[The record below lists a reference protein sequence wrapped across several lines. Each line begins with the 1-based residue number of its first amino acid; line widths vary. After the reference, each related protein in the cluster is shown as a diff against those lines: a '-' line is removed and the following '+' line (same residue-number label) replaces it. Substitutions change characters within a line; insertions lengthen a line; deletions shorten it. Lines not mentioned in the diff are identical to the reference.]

1 LRNGFALLCIISVG
15 FTSFLAMDMQ
25 AGLETQFLSETGLN
39 LTHSTFMDFLTFF
52 SIPNIPGSFLG
63 GYLVNWMTHQKGAVF
78 FMLMAFTGQ
87 LLGTVGAKYYWISL
101 MFIGRMIFGLAI
113 EIANITVFA
122 YIVQWFRGSM
132 YNFAFAMSV
141 ALARLGTC
149 VTIYGS
155 PVLADYMLT
164 TFGPKVNAN
173 STDSPDGDYWTDH
186 DSIVFVYAIT
196 TASILISLAGVV
208 TVLFMEPPSHEDTD
222 KEAATP
228 KKTLKESTS
237 KATMDRKPVTSG
249 WLAKTVFYIESAFYT
264 ALEIVK
270 RLKFTVA
277 CWLVILVC
285 MIFYSA
291 VEPWIMSAKMSFEQY
306 HGVPEKPV
314 PGETVNRSAL
324 LTTLL
329 SAVPIIG
336 CPIMGIVIDKYQCN
350 AVWTT
355 LGSFVSIAGHIL
367 LMAPQW
373 LSEATPFWLLVVAN
387 CLLGAGYC
395 MLASSIWTLL
405 SYTVTDADSNIAYGM
420 IQSMQHIG
428 FIIASKSDGAIIEAS
443 TIFSLDS
450 YFWLEVFFSGVH
462 G

>member
-1 LRNGFALLCIISVG
+1 
-15 FTSFLAMDMQ
+15 
-25 AGLETQFLSETGLN
+25 
-39 LTHSTFMDFLTFF
+39 
-52 SIPNIPGSFLG
+52 
-63 GYLVNWMTHQKGAVF
+63 
-78 FMLMAFTGQ
+78 
-87 LLGTVGAKYYWISL
+87 
-101 MFIGRMIFGLAI
+101 
-113 EIANITVFA
+113 
-122 YIVQWFRGSM
+122 
-132 YNFAFAMSV
+132 
-141 ALARLGTC
+141 
-149 VTIYGS
+149 
-155 PVLADYMLT
+155 
-164 TFGPKVNAN
+164 
-173 STDSPDGDYWTDH
+173 
-186 DSIVFVYAIT
+186 
-196 TASILISLAGVV
+196 
-208 TVLFMEPPSHEDTD
+208 
-222 KEAATP
+222 
-228 KKTLKESTS
+228 
-237 KATMDRKPVTSG
+237 
-249 WLAKTVFYIESAFYT
+249 
-264 ALEIVK
+264 
-270 RLKFTVA
+270 
-277 CWLVILVC
+277 
-285 MIFYSA
+285 
-291 VEPWIMSAKMSFEQY
+291 MSAKMSFEQY

-450 YFWLEVFFSGVH
+450 YFWLEVFFSGVLVLSGIISILFLVLYH
-462 G
+462 RFWEPILRVKLPASLENCIRPKTICVR